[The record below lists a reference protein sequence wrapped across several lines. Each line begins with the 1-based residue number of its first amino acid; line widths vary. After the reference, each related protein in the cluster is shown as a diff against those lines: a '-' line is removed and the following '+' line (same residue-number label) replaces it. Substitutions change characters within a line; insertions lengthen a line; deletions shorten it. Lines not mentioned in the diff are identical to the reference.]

1 MKINY
6 YYFFMFLFLN
16 TISFAQEIEVSGTV
30 SSEDGLPLPGATIVV
45 KDTSTGTQ
53 TDFDGNFTI
62 NTKRGAILVIS
73 YLGFKDQEASAS
85 SSPLTITL
93 VEDENTLDEV
103 IVTAQGISKSKKS
116 LGYAISKVA
125 SEEIEQR
132 PEADVSRTLQGKI
145 AGVQITASSGST
157 GNAPLIRIRSSL
169 SLTQSNGPLIV
180 INNVPSNASLIDID
194 PNDIKSVNILKG
206 LNASVLY
213 GSEGRNGVILIETIS
228 GSGKLG
234 KKSFKAS
241 VSQTTYTNEVA
252 NLPEYQNTYGVG
264 NNQQIS
270 IGNTGSFGAP
280 FADFD
285 EVPHPLSGNPSFPEF
300 ANATVPYKAAPNNVK
315 DFFRTGRGSI
325 TSLRIRSTNKTT
337 AVNLSVGYTS
347 EEGII
352 GNNDLKRFNIGL
364 GGKLRVTDKLKVSTS
379 LNYSSRQR
387 NSQIGSNIF
396 ERLHYIPRS
405 LDIHN
410 LPFQDPVTGAN
421 VYYRSDDQNPLW
433 VLNNTGRF
441 DDIIRFSGTL
451 NTTYKFTDNLKLSY
465 RVGLDHESEFEFDFS
480 NKGGTLSSSLQ
491 NGFLNLSADK
501 EFEVDQSLILNANYK
516 LSKKI
521 GFEGQVGINS
531 NYNTFKVQESD
542 SDSQIVFGFLRPD
555 NFRTTVADFDE
566 IKENL
571 AGVFGQ
577 FEFNY
582 DQFLYVTLSGR
593 NDWGSTVEP
602 ENRSIFYPGASIS
615 FIPTSAFDFN
625 SRSINYLKL
634 RAAYATSSGFPSA
647 LRTRTIL
654 NLDPL
659 EFVSDTN
666 GNVAVIGVDNEL
678 ANPDLRPELHKEIE
692 VGMEGSFFNN
702 NVSFEVSAFRRISE
716 DQILEADLDPSTGF
730 DQTLIN
736 AGRIDTEGI
745 EIDLGINL
753 FRNKNFRWNLR
764 NVFTA
769 FETTVV
775 DIPSNRI
782 RINDNSFAIEGQ
794 PLGVIV
800 ENYALRDAE
809 GNLLVNPND
818 GELIVSDEVG
828 LEDRIIADPTPDW
841 RMSTINT
848 FRYKDFA
855 LSAQLEYSHGGE
867 NYSEFVKDL
876 LERGVTRD
884 TENREG
890 SFVIPGVLGDPGT
903 GLPLLDANGRTI
915 PNTIQQNAFATVP
928 NYADARDL
936 LVFDN
941 SVFRIREIA
950 FSYTLNKGKSKLPFQ
965 SMRLTL
971 SGRNLFYF
979 APNYPKYTN
988 IDPELDTSGGN
999 VTVPTTKR
1007 YAFGVA
1013 ISF

>member
-1 MKINY
+1 MSLY
-6 YYFFMFLFLN
+6 
-16 TISFAQEIEVSGTV
+16 
-30 SSEDGLPLPGATIVV
+30 
-45 KDTSTGTQ
+45 
-53 TDFDGNFTI
+53 
-62 NTKRGAILVIS
+62 
-73 YLGFKDQEASAS
+73 
-85 SSPLTITL
+85 L
-93 VEDENTLDEV
+93 VEM
-103 IVTAQGISKSKKS
+103 
-116 LGYAISKVA
+116 
-125 SEEIEQR
+125 
-132 PEADVSRTLQGKI
+132 
-145 AGVQITASSGST
+145 
-157 GNAPLIRIRSSL
+157 
-169 SLTQSNGPLIV
+169 
-180 INNVPSNASLIDID
+180 
-194 PNDIKSVNILKG
+194 
-206 LNASVLY
+206 
-213 GSEGRNGVILIETIS
+213 
-228 GSGKLG
+228 
-234 KKSFKAS
+234 
-241 VSQTTYTNEVA
+241 
-252 NLPEYQNTYGVG
+252 
-264 NNQQIS
+264 
-270 IGNTGSFGAP
+270 
-280 FADFD
+280 
-285 EVPHPLSGNPSFPEF
+285 
-300 ANATVPYKAAPNNVK
+300 
-315 DFFRTGRGSI
+315 
-325 TSLRIRSTNKTT
+325 
-337 AVNLSVGYTS
+337 
-347 EEGII
+347 
-352 GNNDLKRFNIGL
+352 
-364 GGKLRVTDKLKVSTS
+364 
-379 LNYSSRQR
+379 
-387 NSQIGSNIF
+387 
-396 ERLHYIPRS
+396 
-405 LDIHN
+405 
-410 LPFQDPVTGAN
+410 
-421 VYYRSDDQNPLW
+421 
-433 VLNNTGRF
+433 
-441 DDIIRFSGTL
+441 
-451 NTTYKFTDNLKLSY
+451 
-465 RVGLDHESEFEFDFS
+465 
-480 NKGGTLSSSLQ
+480 
-491 NGFLNLSADK
+491 
-501 EFEVDQSLILNANYK
+501 
-516 LSKKI
+516 
-521 GFEGQVGINS
+521 
-531 NYNTFKVQESD
+531 
-542 SDSQIVFGFLRPD
+542 
-555 NFRTTVADFDE
+555 
-566 IKENL
+566 
-571 AGVFGQ
+571 
-577 FEFNY
+577 
-582 DQFLYVTLSGR
+582 
-593 NDWGSTVEP
+593 GSTVEP

-692 VGMEGSFFNN
+692 VGMEGSLFNN

-848 FRYKDFA
+848 FRYKGFA

-950 FSYTLNKGKSKLPFQ
+950 LSYTLNKGKSKLPFQ